1 MFCFSKFILHLLTDK
16 KEERYVQKESRL
28 AHVAT
33 TAHNHKLPKP
43 KSLVG
48 VLRPLRAAV
57 QRRRATAE
65 PGPIIALVSDPIRT
79 TLKLDLAQ
87 HQAHATQAAFR
98 RGRRFCYV
106 GDTEFRSPCAN
117 RPIVCHSGHIALAFR
132 SLSRVPFEW
141 HAQRLCALRSAQL
154 VQCRLGFLKPRLVY
168 DVGPHRQ
175 E

>member
-1 MFCFSKFILHLLTDK
+1 MLCFSKLIHHLLKDK
-16 KEERYVQKESRL
+16 KEERYVQKEPRL

-43 KSLVG
+43 KPPVG

-57 QRRRATAE
+57 QRRRAAAK

-98 RGRRFCYV
+98 RGRRFCNV
-106 GDTEFRSPCAN
+106 GDTEFRSPRAN
-117 RPIVCHSGHIALAFR
+117 RPIVRHSGHIALAFR
-132 SLSRVPFEW
+132 SLSRVPLKW
-141 HAQRLCALRSAQL
+141 HAQRLCALCSAQF
-154 VQCRLGFLKPRLVY
+154 VQCRFGFLKPRLVY
-168 DVGPHRQ
+168 DV
-175 E
+175 